1 MINFQVR
8 PFRFST
14 PIGHY
19 SQLVWAD
26 TDRVRQK
33 EKIQSTYLLSNFSQ
47 IGCGVAEYSKGGT
60 METLFTCDYGPP
72 GNVMG
77 GDMYQVI
84 AITIS
89 ILNIN
94 IL

>member
-1 MINFQVR
+1 MR

-26 TDRVRQK
+26 TDRVKTTKRKSSQD
-33 EKIQSTYLLSNFSQ
+33 IYISNFTQ

-60 METLFTCDYGPP
+60 VETLFTCDYGPP

-84 AITIS
+84 ANH
-89 ILNIN
+89 NIN
-94 IL
+94 IEYENS